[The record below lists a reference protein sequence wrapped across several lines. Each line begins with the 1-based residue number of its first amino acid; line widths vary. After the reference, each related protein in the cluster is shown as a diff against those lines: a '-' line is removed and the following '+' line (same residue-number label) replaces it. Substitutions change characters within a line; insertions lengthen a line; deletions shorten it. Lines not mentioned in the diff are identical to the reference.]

1 MDMKEVL
8 KEEMNKSLKGIQ
20 ENTSKQQKEM
30 NETVQQ
36 LNVEIEST
44 KKTQIEESIEI
55 QELEQVPQRQASLTE
70 YKKWKRE
77 SQALKIQQK
86 IWIPGQK
93 RC

>member
-70 YKKWKRE
+70 YKKMEENLR
-77 SQALKIQQK
+77 
-86 IWIPGQK
+86 P
-93 RC
+93 

>member
-8 KEEMNKSLKGIQ
+8 KEEMNKSPKEIQ

-30 NETVQQ
+30 NKTVQQ

>member
-1 MDMKEVL
+1 MKEVL

-70 YKKWKRE
+70 YKKMEENLR
-77 SQALKIQQK
+77 
-86 IWIPGQK
+86 P
-93 RC
+93 